1 MGKARRNRARRQ
13 ASRGPGGDRLISSM
27 EDIDAAG
34 EEFAVEMPCRITYL
48 SDPALGGMRAAEG
61 IAPDGSLTVD
71 DSGTAEPLPVVL
83 FEPARALMMQNT
95 QTGLVQ
101 EARVEGVI
109 AAGFHRVPGHS
120 VPVWAFKPAPGW
132 EVRRV
137 PDGLVLRD
145 GTGDVWARSQLTLD
159 PAWVSAATSSRQV
172 GVFYGPQLGVRVPP
186 GMNPAAYTTAKR
198 AAEFGKARGQGL
210 VTAATVTWHG
220 EAAAETL
227 EWVIFQPGSFGQ
239 PFAGVFAPIANFT
252 RHGGPEMFGLAQLRD
267 QDMGISADPI
277 RTLAARVS
285 RTDVDLIDP
294 AEDAV
299 NGQVGGV
306 HYSEGIHAAWRR
318 AAARDGKVLL
328 LTGSRLPGQPGAG
341 PRQPDGD
348 PGELWAAL
356 IPVHAA

>member
-13 ASRGPGGDRLISSM
+13 ASRGPGSDRLISSM
-27 EDIDAAG
+27 ADIEAAG
-34 EEFAVEMPCRITYL
+34 EEFMTEMPCRITDL
-48 SDPALGGMRAAEG
+48 ADPVLGGMRMAAG
-61 IAPDGSLTVD
+61 IRPDGSLAVD

-83 FEPARALMMQNT
+83 FEPPRALLMHNE

-101 EARVEGVI
+101 ETRVEGVI
-109 AAGFHRVPGHS
+109 AAGFHRVPID
-120 VPVWAFKPAPGW
+120 PVWALAPAPGW

-145 GTGDVWARSQLTLD
+145 GTGDVWASSQVTLD
-159 PAWVSAATSSRQV
+159 PAWVSAATSSREV

-186 GMNPAAYTTAKR
+186 GTNPAAYTTAKR
-198 AAEFGKARGQGL
+198 AAEFRRARGQGL
-210 VTAATVTWHG
+210 VTAATVTWRG
-220 EAAAETL
+220 EPAAETL

-267 QDMGISADPI
+267 QGMGISADPI

-285 RTDVDLIDP
+285 RTDIDLIDP
-294 AEDAV
+294 AEDAID
-299 NGQVGGV
+299 GQVGGV
-306 HYSEGIHAAWRR
+306 HYAEGIHAAWRQ